1 MNVMRKFV
9 SFLVLGTALCAGIA
23 CHDRSA
29 GSELPATFIWGKD
42 QHLID
47 PASGRMNV
55 WGGFELKDG
64 YFLANKN
71 IARFILWRRGGPS
84 VRLSVRYTLQGN
96 PCDFS
101 VNEKKMGSLR
111 PSLRD
116 KDARFKVKLNEG
128 LNFLQFDKT
137 INDVLKI
144 ASISI
149 EQNADAQTSRQLRQG
164 ETLAFFVDR
173 GTGRIEFRGQ
183 GRLKIT
189 EVHFQEGSPSSRV
202 SEPKSGF
209 LSRKTRHAFSF
220 DQAGCLIAAVE
231 SGGFDVTGY
240 SFSPRT
246 VERPPAKKAA
256 LPKDPDIFILLID
269 ACQAKHLGT
278 YGYPRP
284 TSPNIDRLAE
294 DAVVFENA
302 YANASFT
309 RSSVA
314 TLFTGLYPE
323 THKVRILKQKLARE
337 LLTLPEYL
345 KGKRYRTSLFTSSAN
360 VSRSMGF
367 ARGVDDYVTFIGEW
381 RRGSERGIPPAF
393 SSWLSRRGSLP
404 LFSYIHYMEPHL
416 PISPP
421 PPYLDMFAKPGS
433 GASTQRI
440 IDTSQKPG
448 GGKTLLAPEEI
459 STVVDNYDSA
469 IAFVDGELGKLLQS
483 LRESGHYDNSL
494 IIVVSDHG
502 ESLYEQGQWGHGYVV
517 YEETAHVPLV
527 VKFPAAMN
535 LKGRVKTVVEL
546 ADVFPTVLNIFGQK
560 IPLDGKSLLDSVA
573 MKQENDNIAV
583 CCSFN
588 TKADFGLRWRQW
600 YAIINLGTRGETL
613 YRAADPFFQKI
624 REPEESVRTFLKAR
638 FLEWLKRFSE
648 IDERPV
654 RIDLNSLPKNEI
666 ENLRSLGYLK

>member
-1 MNVMRKFV
+1 MRKFV

-96 PCDFS
+96 PCSFL
-101 VNEKKMGSLR
+101 VNEKEMGSLP
-111 PSLRD
+111 PSLRNT
-116 KDARFKVKLNEG
+116 DAGFNVQLNEG
-128 LNFLQFDKT
+128 FNFLQFDKT
-137 INDVLKI
+137 VNDVLKI
-144 ASISI
+144 ASINIQQSGG
-149 EQNADAQTSRQLRQG
+149 AQPPRRLQQG
-164 ETLAFFVDR
+164 ETLAFFVDK
-173 GTGRIEFRGQ
+173 GAGRIEFRGK

-189 EVHFQEGSPSSRV
+189 EVHFQDGSPSSRV
-202 SEPKSGF
+202 SEPKAGF
-209 LSRKTRHAFSF
+209 LSRTTVHAFSF
-220 DQAGCLIAAVE
+220 DQAGYVTAAVE
-231 SGGFDVTGY
+231 SGDFDVTGY
-240 SFSPRT
+240 SFSPRA
-246 VERPPAKKAA
+246 VERPPTAKVT
-256 LPKDPDIFILLID
+256 LPKDPDIFIFLID

-284 TSPNIDRLAE
+284 TSPNIDRFAQ

-309 RSSVA
+309 RASVA

-323 THKVRILKQKLARE
+323 THKVRILRQRLSWE

-345 KGKRYRTSLFTSSAN
+345 KGKGYWTSLFTSTAN

-367 ARGVDDYVTFIGEW
+367 AHGVDDYRTFIGEW
-381 RRGSERGIPPAF
+381 RRGSERGIPAAF
-393 SSWLSRRGSLP
+393 RSWLSHPGP
-404 LFSYIHYMEPHL
+404 LFSYAHYMEPHL

-421 PPYLDMFAKPGS
+421 PPYRDMFANPGN
-433 GASTQRI
+433 GASAQRVI
-440 IDTSQKPG
+440 EDSQKLSRVKNPLTPG
-448 GGKTLLAPEEI
+448 EVK
-459 STVVDNYDSA
+459 TVVDNYDSA
-469 IAFVDGELGKLLQS
+469 IAFVDGEMGKLLQS
-483 LRESGHYDNSL
+483 LREKGLYENSL
-494 IIVVSDHG
+494 IVILSDHG
-502 ESLYEQGQWGHGYVV
+502 ESLYEHGQFGHGYLV

-535 LKGRVKTVVEL
+535 LKGRVRTVVEL
-546 ADVFPTVLNIFGQK
+546 ADIFPTVLDIFGQR
-560 IPLDGKSLLDSVA
+560 ISVDGKSLLDA
-573 MKQENDNIAV
+573 TTMEQENDNIAV

-588 TKADFGLRWRQW
+588 TTADFGLRWRQW
-600 YAIINLGTRGETL
+600 YFIINMGTGWETL
-613 YRAADPFFQKI
+613 YRAADPFFQEI
-624 REPEESVRTFLKAR
+624 LEPEEGVQTFLKAR

>member
-1 MNVMRKFV
+1 MNMMRKFV
-9 SFLVLGTALCAGIA
+9 SYLVLGTALCAGIA
-23 CHDRSA
+23 CHDRST

-47 PASGRMNV
+47 PASGRMNI

-71 IARFILWRRGGPS
+71 IARFILWRKKGPS
-84 VRLSVRYTLQGN
+84 VRINIRYALQGS
-96 PCDFS
+96 PCTFL
-101 VNEKKMGSLR
+101 VNEIEMGSL
-111 PSLRD
+111 PPALRST
-116 KDARFKVKLNEG
+116 DAGFDVQLNEG
-128 LNFLQFDKT
+128 FNFLQFDKT

-144 ASISI
+144 ASINIQQSG
-149 EQNADAQTSRQLRQG
+149 DAQIPRRLQQG
-164 ETLAFFVDR
+164 ETLAFFVDK
-173 GTGRIEFRGQ
+173 GAGRIEFHGK

-189 EVHFQEGSPSSRV
+189 EVHFQDGSPSSRA
-202 SEPKSGF
+202 SEPKAGF
-209 LSRKTRHAFSF
+209 LSGRTRHAFSF
-220 DQAGCLIAAVE
+220 DGAGYLTAAVE
-231 SGGFDVTGY
+231 SGGYDVTGY
-240 SFSPRT
+240 SFSPRA
-246 VERPPAKKAA
+246 VERPPTAKVA
-256 LPKDPDIFILLID
+256 LPKKPGIFIFLID
-269 ACQAKHLGT
+269 ACQARHLGL
-278 YGYPRP
+278 YGYSRP
-284 TSPNIDRLAE
+284 TSPNIDRFAQ

-309 RSSVA
+309 RASVA

-323 THKVRILKQKLARE
+323 THKVRILKQKLPRE

-345 KGKRYRTSLFTSSAN
+345 KGKGYRTSIFTSTAN

-367 ARGVDDYVTFIGEW
+367 ARGVDDYNNFIGEW
-381 RRGSERGIPPAF
+381 RRGSERGIPSAF
-393 SSWLSRRGSLP
+393 RSWLSHHGP
-404 LFSYIHYMEPHL
+404 LFSYVHYMEPHL

-421 PPYLDMFAKPGS
+421 PPYRDMFANPGD
-433 GASTQRI
+433 GASAQRVI
-440 IDTSQKPG
+440 EDSQQLDRVKNPLTPREV
-448 GGKTLLAPEEI
+448 K
-459 STVVDNYDSA
+459 TVVDNYDSA
-469 IAFVDGELGKLLQS
+469 IAFVDGEMGKLLES
-483 LRESGHYDNSL
+483 LREKGLYENSL
-494 IIVVSDHG
+494 IVILSDHG
-502 ESLYEQGQWGHGYVV
+502 ESLYEHEQWGHGFLV

-535 LKGRVKTVVEL
+535 LKGRVRTVVEL
-546 ADVFPTVLNIFGQK
+546 ADVFPTVLDIFGQR
-560 IPLDGKSLLDSVA
+560 IPLDGKSLLDA
-573 MKQENDNIAV
+573 ATMEQENDNIAV

-588 TKADFGLRWRQW
+588 TRADFGLRWRQW

-613 YRAADPFFQKI
+613 YHAADPFFQKI